1 MRKLSVRSTVKRVA
15 ATAGLAATIGLTW
28 TNVALAQPTWP
39 SGMSCYWQ
47 RLETLENWRGSR
59 FGVLH
64 TWSYHDTWA
73 NMVSYFARVYGPVQ
87 GRLRAGRLAAIS
99 VPLVP
104 NESRGQFWP
113 CASGAFDH
121 HFRQIATH
129 LRNQGSG
136 DAIIRLGWEANGT
149 WFAWSINGNYDGY
162 KACFRRA
169 VQVMRSVAPGLRI
182 EWPMNRETYASKY
195 QTTAS
200 RAYPG
205 DDVVD
210 IVGLSYYDMW
220 PAATSEAVWNSSFQ
234 PELNF
239 WANFARSRGKKL
251 GFGEWGLGYRRGGGF
266 DNPLYIQKMFE
277 FFRANASLIAYES
290 YFNCESAEFLVFPEH
305 LNPRAA
311 RVYKTLW

>member
-28 TNVALAQPTWP
+28 TNVALAQPMWP
-39 SGMSCYWQ
+39 SGMSCYWP
-47 RLETLENWRGSR
+47 RLDTLESWRGSR

-64 TWSYHDTWA
+64 SWAPKNTWQNLVDNFRTTYPPT
-73 NMVSYFARVYGPVQ
+73 Q
-87 GRLRAGRLAAIS
+87 GRIRNGRLAAVS
-99 VPLVP
+99 VPLLTQ
-104 NESRGQFWP
+104 ESAGQFGA
-113 CASGAFDH
+113 CVSGAFDN
-121 HFRQIATH
+121 HFRQVATL
-129 LRNQGSG
+129 LRAVGSG
-136 DAIIRLGWEANGT
+136 DIIIRLGAEANGN
-149 WFAWSINGNYDGY
+149 WQPYSINGNYDGF
-162 KACFRRA
+162 KACFRRV
-169 VQVMRSVAPGLRI
+169 VQVMRSVSPTFKF
-182 EWPMNRETYASKY
+182 EWAMNREVFPQKY

-210 IVGLSYYDMW
+210 IIGLSFYDNW
-220 PAATSEAVWNSSFQ
+220 PAATSDAVWNSSFQ